1 MARKLMIILLLLGFC
16 TSVVA
21 WVAQVRKP
29 VLIYSSSLPENLL
42 NWPGWPVLS
51 SMMSERSLRI
61 GHSEVMRPPM
71 GTFSFGTGYGSEFVK
86 TQKVTRTIGCAF
98 LAEGAL
104 IARIGNETIITDCQ
118 NRYYFE
124 YDDSVYFNYERL
136 YPANR
141 TCRIPIWSIAVGCAV
156 ASGLLTVPP
165 VLRRRKRARRGQ
177 CLHCGYDLRGS
188 TERCPECGMAFGADR
203 LILKADR

>member
-1 MARKLMIILLLLGFC
+1 MFRKLLTIFFLLGLL

-21 WVAQVRKP
+21 WVAQARKP
-29 VLIYSSSLPENLL
+29 LLIYSSSLPENLL
-42 NWPGWPVLS
+42 SWPAWPAMS
-51 SMMSERSLRI
+51 SQMSESSLRI
-61 GHSEVMRPPM
+61 GHSEVMPPPM
-71 GTFSFGTGYGSEFVK
+71 GTFSFSTGYGSEFVE

-98 LAEGAL
+98 LADGAL

-118 NRYYFE
+118 NSDYSE
-124 YDDSVYFNYERL
+124 YDSSVYFNYERR

-141 TCRIPIWSIAVGCAV
+141 TCRIPIWSIAVVCAV

-165 VLRRRKRARRGQ
+165 VLRRRKRARRGL

-188 TERCPECGMAFGADR
+188 TERCPECGTAFEQNRTA
-203 LILKADR
+203 AAS